1 MKSFFGVV
9 ATVFL
14 TMTAG
19 SAEVRPGKEG
29 NLAEFLPPKP
39 GERVCFAR
47 SYDAAHLAKHPKQT
61 VASIKFALAYHRHEP
76 DKYRKDGQRNYYFKL
91 EVRQRSRPN
100 KTLSV
105 VGDCF
110 PGDGV
115 IHCGVECDGGGI
127 QVKWRDQPKT
137 ILIDLAATGRIR
149 LDNCGGEENS
159 VELTPGADDRTF
171 LLTRISD
178 AACPIYDK
186 W

>member
-1 MKSFFGVV
+1 MRIFLV
-9 ATVFL
+9 AVL
-14 TMTAG
+14 LLGATAAW
-19 SAEVRPGKEG
+19 AEVPPGKEG
-29 NLAEFLPPKP
+29 NLAEFLSPKP

-47 SYDAAHLAKHPKQT
+47 AYGAAHLAKHPKQT
-61 VASIKFALAYHRHEP
+61 VSSVKFFLTYFRHDP
-76 DKYRKDGQRNYYFKL
+76 DQYRKDGQRNYYFKL
-91 EVRQRSRPN
+91 EVTQRNRPN

-110 PGDGV
+110 PGNDA

-137 ILIDLAATGRIR
+137 ILVDLAATGRIR

-171 LLTRISD
+171 LLTRTSA
-178 AACPIYDK
+178 AACPRYEA